1 VPKNAKGQWTKG
13 TSGNPKGKV
22 HGTKNHL
29 TRKCQAL
36 LSENG
41 EAILKVAV
49 TKALGGDVAC
59 LKLLLPRIA
68 PSPRTPC
75 VEFTL
80 PPTDTIT
87 GLAKAVDSLLA
98 ATAAAELAPEQ
109 TRDLV
114 GLLDIKRRVIESA
127 DLEARILRLE
137 AMLNGAGQ

>member
-1 VPKNAKGQWTKG
+1 MAKYKPGQ
-13 TSGNPKGKV
+13 SGNPKGKAP
-22 HGTKNHL
+22 GTKNHL

-36 LSENG
+36 LAENG
-41 EAILKVAV
+41 EEILKVAV
-49 TKALGGDVAC
+49 TKALAGDVAC
-59 LKLLLPRIA
+59 LKLLLPRVA

-75 VEFTL
+75 VEFDL

-98 ATAAAELAPEQ
+98 ATASAELAPEQ

-137 AMLNGAGQ
+137 TMLNGA